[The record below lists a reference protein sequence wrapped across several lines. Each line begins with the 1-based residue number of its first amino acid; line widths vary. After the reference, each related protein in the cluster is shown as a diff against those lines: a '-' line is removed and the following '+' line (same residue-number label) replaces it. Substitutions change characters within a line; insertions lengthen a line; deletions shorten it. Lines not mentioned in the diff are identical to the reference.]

1 MNYVLGAMIIM
12 VIGVAFVLIDDCAQS
27 NYWNKKC
34 KKCGLKPFHC
44 INCKRFERILKKGG

>member
-34 KKCGLKPFHC
+34 KKCGLNPFHC
-44 INCKRFERILKKGG
+44 VNCKRFKHILKK